1 MGGHLE
7 GLENLEGLERRGT
20 EGELPFWASS
30 SRSLVRVGAIAR
42 GQFELPSNTFRA
54 IRDVLKFS
62 RKNPIHR

>member
-30 SRSLVRVGAIAR
+30 SRSLVRVGAKPEVSLSFPQILFGR
-42 GQFELPSNTFRA
+42 SGM
-54 IRDVLKFS
+54 
-62 RKNPIHR
+62 